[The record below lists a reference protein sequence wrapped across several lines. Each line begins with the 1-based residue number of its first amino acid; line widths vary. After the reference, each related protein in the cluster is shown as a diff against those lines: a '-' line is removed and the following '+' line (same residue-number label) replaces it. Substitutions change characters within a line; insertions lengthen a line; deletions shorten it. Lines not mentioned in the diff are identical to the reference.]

1 MSTIV
6 LCFGVVMLILDAP
19 SALLGAREGLELCVK
34 TVIPSLMPFFFLSV
48 LLTNRLM
55 GKRVSVFRPI
65 GTVLRLPEGAESIFL
80 MGVLGGYP
88 VGAQAVAQAKQSG
101 HLDGGNAARMLGF
114 CSNAGPSFIF
124 GILGGMFT
132 SPAAPWLL
140 WIIHILSAMIVGFLL
155 PGDMPKTANIPR
167 QKQITPAGALERTV
181 KIMAAVCG
189 WVILFR
195 VLIAFM
201 KRWFLWLLPNI
212 VRNIVIGILELTN
225 GCCMLGEIENE
236 GLRFILAS
244 CFLACGGCCVTMQT
258 MGVTEEIGS
267 GMYFPGKLMQTGIS
281 FLLAFVCQSVLLSGN
296 ASIHLRPIIMG
307 PVTICLI
314 VMVFY
319 LRKQKNNSSIPF
331 LSGV

>member
-1 MSTIV
+1 MSMIV
-6 LCFGVVMLILDAP
+6 LCFGIVMLILDAQ
-19 SALLGAREGLELCVK
+19 SALLGAREGLELCVR

-55 GKRVSVFRPI
+55 GKRVSLFRPMGRI
-65 GTVLRLPEGAESIFL
+65 LRLPEGAESIFL
-80 MGVLGGYP
+80 MGILGGYP
-88 VGAQAVAQAKQSG
+88 VGAQAIAQAKQSG
-101 HLDGGNAARMLGF
+101 HLDRGNAGRMLGF

-132 SPAAPWLL
+132 SPAAPWSL
-140 WIIHILSAMIVGFLL
+140 WIIHILSAVIVGFLL
-155 PGDMPKTANIPR
+155 PGAMPITANIPR

-181 KIMAAVCG
+181 KIMATVCG

-195 VLIAFM
+195 VIIAFLR
-201 KRWFLWLLPNI
+201 RWILWLFPNV

-267 GMYFPGKLMQTGIS
+267 GLYFPGKLIQTGIS
-281 FLLAFVCQSVLLSGN
+281 FLLAFVCQSVLFSGN

-307 PVTICLI
+307 PVMICLI

-319 LRKQKNNSSIPF
+319 LRKQKNNSSIPAF
-331 LSGV
+331 SGV